1 MDLNDSESN
10 SDENEDGDED
20 QNERSDNLFS
30 ITEAGVMIGNLKK
43 FSLSNNEESLLEIMI
58 KAEDLVENL
67 KIRNLKQSTLD
78 SWFYKQNK
86 HN

>member
-1 MDLNDSESN
+1 M
-10 SDENEDGDED
+10 
-20 QNERSDNLFS
+20 
-30 ITEAGVMIGNLKK
+30 TETGVMIGKLKE
-43 FSLSNNEESLLEIMI
+43 FSLSNNKESLLEIMI

>member
-1 MDLNDSESN
+1 MNQYLHD
-10 SDENEDGDED
+10 
-20 QNERSDNLFS
+20 RSRCHDWK
-30 ITEAGVMIGNLKK
+30 IEEV
-43 FSLSNNEESLLEIMI
+43 SLSNNKEILLEIMI